1 MKSNIESNPQQPFQR
16 TPVPENPTM
25 NEWFKTFKDRQ
36 KKFETG
42 RNEVEL
48 SFVVPAVLNFIS
60 DWHIGHPSTH
70 YKRIEDEVNAIDR
83 ANNSYAVTVG
93 DLIDNLNWNPGQME
107 QMEQTPEQLGFM
119 WSILK
124 HLISNEKLIHV
135 IEGDHDADWLMRGG
149 YSMKRELQDGGV
161 STSRGHTYLSV
172 DVQKQHYDVMAAH
185 QLPGSSMYNRNHPQ
199 SRAMRGAGHGADAII
214 SGHNHQK
221 GMSETF
227 SYELGK
233 PKDVTLVALGSYKP
247 TDSWLAKKGYPA
259 QESQEMY
266 GVSLYFDGKTH
277 DIVADMDIVRMNN
290 RMRRGK

>member
-1 MKSNIESNPQQPFQR
+1 
-16 TPVPENPTM
+16 
-25 NEWFKTFKDRQ
+25 
-36 KKFETG
+36 
-42 RNEVEL
+42 
-48 SFVVPAVLNFIS
+48 
-60 DWHIGHPSTH
+60 
-70 YKRIEDEVNAIDR
+70 
-83 ANNSYAVTVG
+83 
-93 DLIDNLNWNPGQME
+93 ME
-107 QMEQTPEQLGFM
+107 EMEQTPEQLGFM

-135 IEGDHDADWLMRGG
+135 IEGDHDSDWLMRGG

-199 SRAMRGAGHGADAII
+199 ARAMRGAGHGADAII

-221 GMSETF
+221 GLSKTF
-227 SYELGK
+227 SHELGK

-247 TDSWLAKKGYPA
+247 TDSWLAKKGFPA

-266 GVSLYFDGKTH
+266 GVALYFDGKTH